1 MLETHS
7 LKLSHDDFD
16 YDYTPGF
23 EMGIERNWHVIEPT
37 QVDKNIELYDSD
49 LNKLYNDDRYGIRI
63 FYKLVLPLSYFS
75 DSNVHTNAMLDSDG
89 KFTFDNGLA
98 IGNPT
103 LSMRFDPNVVKNRGL
118 LISEETFKNNNNYML
133 PDEWSLNHTYTKRS
147 AFANGTSIANLFV
160 SSNNEN
166 YLQQQDTLLSSSS
179 KPNITFAQYPYIFAS
194 GYNQGAISSININS
208 GNVAY
213 TVTTEGNSMNVPN
226 SNLPASSYG
235 NKKLMPLLFK
245 PFGMSWCSDD
255 ANPDVVGWV
264 YCVLGVKQMM
274 GEATYTVKFI
284 DWDGNILKQQTVQ
297 EGTAA
302 TPPSD
307 PVREGYTFTGW
318 LPTTYTDVLEDLDIY
333 AQYTEN
339 EPTPPEPTP
348 PTPPEPTTPDPLTLV
363 NGDGNIAIRDI
374 PNVGTGSATVL
385 VTFDKPLSD
394 VTYDIINVQDW
405 GDGGSSK
412 TDIVVNNNTVQFTD
426 RYISNNE
433 SYAFQLFNNGQNVGQ
448 TAWDAGII
456 PNKIKF
462 TLSDGSIEEFNIV
475 HD

>member
-7 LKLSHDDFD
+7 LRLSRDDFD

-23 EMGIERNWHVIEPT
+23 EMGIERNWHVIDPT

-75 DSNVHTNAMLDSDG
+75 DSNVNTNAMLDSDG

-103 LSMRFDPNVVKNRGL
+103 LSMSFGSNIVKNRGL

-147 AFANGTSIANLFV
+147 AFANGTSISSLFV
-160 SSNNEN
+160 RSGSEN
-166 YLQQQDTLLSSSS
+166 YLQQQDTKLVSIST
-179 KPNITFAQYPYIFAS
+179 PDITYSNYPYIFAS
-194 GYNQGAISSININS
+194 GHNQGAISSININS

-213 TVTTEGNSMNVPN
+213 TVTTEGNSLNVPN

-235 NKKLMPLLFK
+235 TKKLMPLLFK

-264 YCVLGVKQMM
+264 YCVLGVKQMI
-274 GEATYTVKFI
+274 GETTYTVKFI
-284 DWDGNILKQQTVQ
+284 DWDGTILKQQTVQ

-302 TPPSD
+302 TPPSN

-318 LPTTYTDVLEDLDIY
+318 LPKTYTDVLEDLDVY
-333 AQYTEN
+333 AQYTKN
-339 EPTPPEPTP
+339 KPTAE
-348 PTPPEPTTPDPLTLV
+348 PLTFL
-363 NGDGNIAIRDI
+363 NGDGDICIRDI
-374 PNVGTGSATVL
+374 PDVGTGSATVL

-394 VTYDIINVQDW
+394 VTYDNINVQEF
-405 GDGGSSK
+405 GAGGGSK
-412 TDIVVNNNTVQFTD
+412 TDVIVNNNTVQFTD
-426 RYISNNE
+426 SDVATHE
-433 SYAFQLFNNGQNVGQ
+433 FYAFQLFNEGQRVGRN
-448 TAWDAGII
+448 AWDAGII

-462 TLSDGSIEEFNIV
+462 TLSDGSIKEYNIK
-475 HD
+475 HF

>member
-7 LKLSHDDFD
+7 LKLSRDDFD

-23 EMGIERNWHVIEPT
+23 EMGIERNWHVIDPT

-49 LNKLYNDDRYGIRI
+49 LSKLYNDDRYGIRI

-75 DSNVHTNAMLDSDG
+75 DSNVNTNAMLDSDG

-103 LSMRFDPNVVKNRGL
+103 LTMGFGSNVVKNRGL

-160 SSNNEN
+160 RSGTEN
-166 YLQQQDTLLSSSS
+166 YLQQQNTILPSSS
-179 KPNITFAQYPYIFAS
+179 KPNITSAQYPYIFAS

-226 SNLPASSYG
+226 STTETSSYG

-274 GEATYTVKFI
+274 GETTYTVRFI
-284 DWDGNILKQQTVQ
+284 DWDDTILKQQTVQ

-307 PVREGYTFTGW
+307 PVREGYTFDGW
-318 LPTTYTDVLEDLDIY
+318 LPDTYGDVFEDQDIY
-333 AQYTEN
+333 AQYIED
-339 EPTPPEPTP
+339 
-348 PTPPEPTTPDPLTLV
+348 EPTTDEPHTFI
-363 NGDGNIAIRDI
+363 NGDGDISINNI
-374 PNVGTGSATVL
+374 PNVGTGSATIL

-394 VTYDIINVQDW
+394 VTYDDINVQEF
-405 GDGGSSK
+405 GSGFSTK
-412 TDIVVNNNTVQFTD
+412 TDVVVNNNTVQFTD
-426 RYISNNE
+426 DDVSNHDF
-433 SYAFQLFNNGQNVGQ
+433 YAFQLTNGGQSVGQ
-448 TAWDAGII
+448 TAWDTGII

-462 TLSDGSIEEFNIV
+462 TLSDGSIKEYNIT
-475 HD
+475 HN

>member
-1 MLETHS
+1 MLEIHS
-7 LKLSHDDFD
+7 LRLSRDDFD

-23 EMGIERNWHVIEPT
+23 EMGIERNWHVIDPT

-75 DSNVHTNAMLDSDG
+75 DSDVNTNAMLDSDG

-103 LSMRFDPNVVKNRGL
+103 LSMSFGSDIIKNRGL

-147 AFANGTSIANLFV
+147 AFANGTSISSLFV
-160 SSNNEN
+160 LNGSES
-166 YLQQQDTLLSSSS
+166 YLQQQDTNLFSITT
-179 KPNITFAQYPYIFAS
+179 PNITAANYPYIFAS

-226 SNLPASSYG
+226 SKLLASSYG
-235 NKKLMPLLFK
+235 TKKLMPLLFK

-274 GEATYTVKFI
+274 GENTYTVKFI
-284 DWDGNILKQQTVQ
+284 DYDGTILKQQTVQ

-307 PVREGYTFTGW
+307 PVRDGYTFTGW
-318 LPTTYTDVLEDLDIY
+318 LPTTYTDVLEDQDIY
-333 AQYTEN
+333 AQYIKN
-339 EPTPPEPTP
+339 EQ
-348 PTPPEPTTPDPLTLV
+348 PTTEPFTFV
-363 NGDGNIAIRDI
+363 NGDGDISIRDI

-394 VTYDIINVQDW
+394 VTYQDINVQEW
-405 GDGGSSK
+405 SSGGGAK
-412 TDIVVNNNTVQFTD
+412 TDVVVNNNTVQFTD
-426 RYISNNE
+426 DDVSNHDF
-433 SYAFQLFNNGQNVGQ
+433 YAIQLFNEGQRVGQ
-448 TAWDAGII
+448 AAWDAGII

-462 TLSDGSIEEFNIV
+462 TLSDSSVKEYNIR
-475 HD
+475 HF

>member
-7 LKLSHDDFD
+7 LKLSRDDFD

-23 EMGIERNWHVIEPT
+23 EMGIERNWHVIDPT

-75 DSNVHTNAMLDSDG
+75 DSNVNTNAMLDSDG

-103 LSMRFDPNVVKNRGL
+103 LSMSFGSNVVKNRGL
-118 LISEETFKNNNNYML
+118 LISEETFKNNNNYVL

-147 AFANGTSIANLFV
+147 AFANGASISSLFIRNG
-160 SSNNEN
+160 SEN
-166 YLQQQDTLLSSSS
+166 YLQQQDTHLVSIST
-179 KPNITFAQYPYIFAS
+179 PDITAANYPYIFAS

-208 GNVAY
+208 DNVAY

-235 NKKLMPLLFK
+235 TKKLMPLLFK

-284 DWDGNILKQQTVQ
+284 DWNGTILKQQTVQ

-302 TPPSD
+302 TPPSN
-307 PVREGYTFTGW
+307 PVRDGYTFTGW
-318 LPTTYTDVLEDLDIY
+318 LPTTYTDVLEDQNIY
-333 AQYTEN
+333 AQYREN
-339 EPTPPEPTP
+339 EQ
-348 PTPPEPTTPDPLTLV
+348 PTTEPLTFV
-363 NGDGNIAIRDI
+363 NGDNDISIRDI
-374 PNVGTGSATVL
+374 PDVGTGSATVL

-394 VTYDIINVQDW
+394 VTYNYIFVREF
-405 GDGGSSK
+405 GAGGGEK
-412 TDIVVNNNTVQFTD
+412 TDVVVNNNTVQFTD
-426 RYISNNE
+426 DDISNHE
-433 SYAFQLFNNGQNVGQ
+433 FYSFQILNGEQHVGQ
-448 TAWDAGII
+448 TAWNAGII

-462 TLSDGSIEEFNIV
+462 TLSDGSIKEYNIK
-475 HD
+475 HN

>member
-7 LKLSHDDFD
+7 LKLSRDDFD

-23 EMGIERNWHVIEPT
+23 EMGIERNWHVIDPT

-75 DSNVHTNAMLDSDG
+75 DSNVNTNAMMDSDG
-89 KFTFDNGLA
+89 KFTFENGLA

-103 LSMRFDPNVVKNRGL
+103 LSMSFGSNIVKNRGL

-147 AFANGTSIANLFV
+147 AFANGTSISSLFIR
-160 SSNNEN
+160 NGNEN
-166 YLQQQDTLLSSSS
+166 YLQQQDTNLVSIST
-179 KPNITFAQYPYIFAS
+179 PDITAANYPYIFAS
-194 GYNQGAISSININS
+194 GYNQGAINSININS

-235 NKKLMPLLFK
+235 TKKLMPLLFK

-284 DWDGNILKQQTVQ
+284 DWDGTILKQQTVQ

-302 TPPSD
+302 TPPSN

-318 LPTTYTDVLEDLDIY
+318 LPTTYTDVLEDQDIY
-333 AQYTEN
+333 AQYTKN
-339 EPTPPEPTP
+339 K
-348 PTPPEPTTPDPLTLV
+348 PTTEPLTFV
-363 NGDGNIAIRDI
+363 NGDGDISMRDI
-374 PNVGTGSATVL
+374 PDVGTGSATVL

-394 VTYDIINVQDW
+394 VTYDEFFVREW
-405 GDGGSSK
+405 GAGGGAK
-412 TDIVVNNNTVQFTD
+412 TDVVVNNNTVQFTD
-426 RYISNNE
+426 DDVATHDF
-433 SYAFQLFNNGQNVGQ
+433 YAFQLSNEGQRVGQ
-448 TAWDAGII
+448 DAWDAGII

-462 TLSDGSIEEFNIV
+462 TLSDGSIKEYNVKHF
-475 HD
+475 

>member
-7 LKLSHDDFD
+7 LKLSRDDFD

-23 EMGIERNWHVIEPT
+23 EMGIERNWHVIDPT

-75 DSNVHTNAMLDSDG
+75 DSNVNTNAMLDSDG

-103 LSMRFDPNVVKNRGL
+103 LSMSFGSNIVKNRGL

-147 AFANGTSIANLFV
+147 AFANGTSISSLFV
-160 SSNNEN
+160 RSGSEN
-166 YLQQQDTLLSSSS
+166 YLQQQDTNLVSIST
-179 KPNITFAQYPYIFAS
+179 PEITAANYPYIFAS

-213 TVTTEGNSMNVPN
+213 TVTTEGNSLNVPN

-235 NKKLMPLLFK
+235 TKKLMPLLFK

-274 GEATYTVKFI
+274 GENTYTVKFI
-284 DWDGNILKQQTVQ
+284 DWNGTILKQQTVQ

-302 TPPSD
+302 TPPSN

-318 LPTTYTDVLEDLDIY
+318 LPNTYNDVLEDLDVY
-333 AQYTEN
+333 AQYTKNKPTN
-339 EPTPPEPTP
+339 EP
-348 PTPPEPTTPDPLTLV
+348 LTFL
-363 NGDGNIAIRDI
+363 NGDGDICIRDI
-374 PNVGTGSATVL
+374 PDVGTGSATVL

-394 VTYDIINVQDW
+394 VTYDNINVQEW
-405 GDGGSSK
+405 GAGGGAK
-412 TDIVVNNNTVQFTD
+412 TDVVVNNNTVQFTD
-426 RYISNNE
+426 DDVATHDF
-433 SYAFQLFNNGQNVGQ
+433 YAFQLFNDGQRVGRN
-448 TAWDAGII
+448 AWDAGII
-456 PNKIKF
+456 PNKIKL
-462 TLSDGSIEEFNIV
+462 TLSDSSVKEYNIK
-475 HD
+475 HF

>member
-7 LKLSHDDFD
+7 LKLSHDDFN

-23 EMGIERNWHVIEPT
+23 EMGIEKNWHVIDPT

-75 DSNVHTNAMLDSDG
+75 DSNITTNAMLDSDG

-103 LSMRFDPNVVKNRGL
+103 LSMSFGSNIVKSRGL

-160 SSNNEN
+160 RSSNEN
-166 YLQQQDTLLSSSS
+166 YLQQQDTLLLSTSTPEITSS
-179 KPNITFAQYPYIFAS
+179 NYPYIFAS
-194 GYNQGAISSININS
+194 GRNQGAISSININS

-226 SNLPASSYG
+226 SNLKASQYG
-235 NKKLMPLLFK
+235 TKKLMPLLFK
-245 PFGMSWCSDD
+245 PFGMSWCSND
-255 ANPDVVGWV
+255 ANHDVVGWV

-284 DWDGNILKQQTVQ
+284 DWDDTILKQQTVQ

-307 PVREGYTFTGW
+307 PVRDGYTFTGW
-318 LPTTYTDVLEDLDIY
+318 LPNTYNDVLEDLDIH
-333 AQYTEN
+333 AQYIEN
-339 EPTPPEPTP
+339 EQPTEEPFTF
-348 PTPPEPTTPDPLTLV
+348 V
-363 NGDGNIAIRDI
+363 NGDGYISISGI
-374 PNVGTGSATVL
+374 PHVGTGSANVL

-394 VTYDIINVQDW
+394 ITYDSIKVQGYGPDFTNNANIIVY
-405 GDGGSSK
+405 
-412 TDIVVNNNTVQFTD
+412 NNTVQFMD
-426 RYISNNE
+426 YDISTHDF
-433 SYAFQLFNNGQNVGQ
+433 YAFELTNKGQSVGQ

-462 TLSDGSIEEFNIV
+462 TLSDSSIKEYNIK
-475 HD
+475 HN

>member
-1 MLETHS
+1 
-7 LKLSHDDFD
+7 
-16 YDYTPGF
+16 
-23 EMGIERNWHVIEPT
+23 MGIERNWHVIDPT
-37 QVDKNIELYDSD
+37 QVDKNVELYDSD
-49 LNKLYNDDRYGIRI
+49 LNKLYNDNRYGIRI

-75 DSNVHTNAMLDSDG
+75 DSGVTTNAMLDSDG

-103 LSMRFDPNVVKNRGL
+103 LSMSFGSNIVKNRGL

-147 AFANGTSIANLFV
+147 AFANGTSISSLFV
-160 SSNNEN
+160 HSGSEN
-166 YLQQQDTLLSSSS
+166 YLQQQDTHLVSIST
-179 KPNITFAQYPYIFAS
+179 PEITAANYPYIFAS

-226 SNLPASSYG
+226 SNLPASSCG
-235 NKKLMPLLFK
+235 TKKLMPLLFK

-284 DWDGNILKQQTVQ
+284 DWDGTVLKQQTVQ

-302 TPPSD
+302 TPPSN

-318 LPTTYTDVLEDLDIY
+318 LPTTYTDVLEDQDIY
-333 AQYTEN
+333 AQYIKN
-339 EPTPPEPTP
+339 VQ
-348 PTPPEPTTPDPLTLV
+348 PTTEPFTFV
-363 NGDGNIAIRDI
+363 NGDGDIAIRDI
-374 PNVGTGSATVL
+374 PDVGTGSATVL

-394 VTYDIINVQDW
+394 VTYDYILVREF
-405 GDGGSSK
+405 GAGGGEK
-412 TDIVVNNNTVQFTD
+412 TDVVVNNNTVQFTD
-426 RYISNNE
+426 DDISTHDF
-433 SYAFQLFNNGQNVGQ
+433 YTFQLYNQEQRVGQ
-448 TAWDAGII
+448 AAWDAGII
-456 PNKIKF
+456 PNHLKF
-462 TLSDGSIEEFNIV
+462 TLSDGSIKELDIRHN
-475 HD
+475 